1 MKAKVIIEDGSTKI
15 RLTPET
21 TFEETLVRDIE
32 RSNYDW
38 TVITE
43 TKYNTLYSHNTKDI
57 VITSKT
63 SNK

>member
-43 TKYNTLYSHNTKDI
+43 TKYNTLYGHNTKDI